1 MARVE
6 PVSSGVSTPVSGSA
20 SDASGATASGAV
32 GSPVAGSLTEH
43 AAPQHYDG
51 YAWLV
56 AWGVMIAILT
66 LVNRTRIGHAAIYY
80 GLLLMLFFIIVSN
93 YRFITTALAP
103 FQSLP

>member
-1 MARVE
+1 MTSPATV
-6 PVSSGVSTPVSGSA
+6 GSTVAGHA
-20 SDASGATASGAV
+20 NDASSAGPGVESVSPATV
-32 GSPVAGSLTEH
+32 

-80 GLLLMLFFIIVSN
+80 GLILILFFIIVSN